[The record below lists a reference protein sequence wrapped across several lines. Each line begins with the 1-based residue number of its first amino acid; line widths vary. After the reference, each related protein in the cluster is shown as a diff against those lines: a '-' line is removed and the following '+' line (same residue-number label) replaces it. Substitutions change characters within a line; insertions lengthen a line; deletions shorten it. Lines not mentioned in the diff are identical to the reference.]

1 MPEIPSA
8 AVMVGVADDNGA
20 PDSAG
25 ALRFAVAEA
34 VRRRVG
40 LRLVHVAP
48 PVPLGPA
55 SQDEVDRTG
64 LALLERAA
72 GAVAVAG
79 GGDLQVTT
87 ELVHGSVVAGLVDA
101 ADGAGLVV
109 LQHDRMGRPGVVATQ
124 SVTHPVAALC
134 RTPVVA
140 VPAGWHEDRG
150 STGCTITVGAD
161 SGEGAPTVVAA
172 ALAEARTRDCGVRV
186 LHAWHLRDP
195 YDDLVFSGAAGDAHT
210 EERRRLLA
218 DRLAGVLGEYADV
231 PVELAVVHR
240 RAADALVAA
249 CSWTSLLVVGR
260 HRHTIP
266 LGPHLG
272 SVVRAVLR
280 HATCPVL
287 VVDPVPAD

>member
-1 MPEIPSA
+1 MPEIPPL
-8 AVMVGVADDNGA
+8 AVMVGVADADGA
-20 PDSAG
+20 PDASG
-25 ALRFAVAEA
+25 ALRFAAAEA
-34 VRRRVG
+34 VRRQVG
-40 LRLVHVAP
+40 LRLVHVVPSVP
-48 PVPLGPA
+48 PGPVA
-55 SQDEVDRTG
+55 QDEVDRAG

-72 GAVAVAG
+72 SDVAAG
-79 GGDLQVTT
+79 GDDVQVTT
-87 ELVHGSVVAGLVDA
+87 ELVHGSVVAGLVGA
-101 ADGAGLVV
+101 AERAGLVV

-124 SVTHPVAALC
+124 SITHPVAALC
-134 RTPVVA
+134 RVPVVA
-140 VPAGWHEDRG
+140 VPGGWREDRG
-150 STGCTITVGAD
+150 RAGCTITVGAD
-161 SGEGAPTVVAA
+161 SGEGAPVVVAA
-172 ALAEARTRDCGVRV
+172 ALAEARTRGCGVRV

-195 YDDLVFSGAAGDAHT
+195 YDDLVFSGPAGDAHT
-210 EERRRLLA
+210 DERRRLLA
-218 DRLAGVLGEYADV
+218 DRLAGVMGEYADV

-249 CSWTSLLVVGR
+249 CSWTTLLVVGR